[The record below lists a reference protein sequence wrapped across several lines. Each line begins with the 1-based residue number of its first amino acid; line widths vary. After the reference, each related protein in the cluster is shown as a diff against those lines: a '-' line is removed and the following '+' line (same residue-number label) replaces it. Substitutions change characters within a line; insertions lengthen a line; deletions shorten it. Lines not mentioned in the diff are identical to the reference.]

1 MGIAWLDSQVCY
13 FGRDLIGIWPQMVLL
28 TWVPI
33 AFSMLVISN
42 QISYIVTLDNKGE
55 NFSKGETDWPFEN

>member
-1 MGIAWLDSQVCY
+1 MGLL
-13 FGRDLIGIWPQMVLL
+13 GRDLIGIWPQMVLL

-42 QISYIVTLDNKGE
+42 QIYYIVTLDNKGE
-55 NFSKGETDWPFEN
+55 NFSKGETAWPFEN